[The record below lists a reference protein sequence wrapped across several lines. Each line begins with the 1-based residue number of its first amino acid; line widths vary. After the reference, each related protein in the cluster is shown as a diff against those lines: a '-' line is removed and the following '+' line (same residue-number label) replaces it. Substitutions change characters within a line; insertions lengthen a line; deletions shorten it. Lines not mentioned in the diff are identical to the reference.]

1 MRITQLRH
9 FIAAVDA
16 GSVRAAARRAGI
28 SQPAM
33 TKSLQQLE
41 RGLGVRLL
49 LRGARGVELT
59 AEGRAF
65 LARARVIDAELRR
78 AHEELVALR
87 GGIAGGSV
95 GFGIGPALCLAVPGA
110 LAHFRAR
117 FPDTQVRIVEGVRT
131 ALVGPLREETLD
143 FIVVQDPGG
152 AREPG
157 LKVRP
162 LLRPELVVA
171 GRRGHPLAHAR
182 SLRELAGA
190 SWLVFNPPGSGGML
204 DVAFRSAG
212 LAPPR
217 ARVLCESFATALA
230 LVSQSDLLGLFFE
243 QLLAEPLAAR
253 YLHRFRLAE
262 PIGAPSLA
270 MFTRADSP
278 LGPAA
283 AAMAQAVAASLRAL
297 ARKERNAT

>member
-1 MRITQLRH
+1 MRITQLRQ

-16 GSVRAAARRAGI
+16 GSVRAGARRAGV

-41 RGLGVRLL
+41 RDLGVRLL

-59 AEGRAF
+59 REGRTF
-65 LARARVIDAELRR
+65 LARARVIDAELRH
-78 AHEELVALR
+78 AHDELDALR

-95 GFGIGPALCLAVPGA
+95 DFGIGPALYLAVPQA
-110 LAHFRAR
+110 MAHFRGR
-117 FPDTQVRIVEGVRT
+117 FPETHVRIVEGVRT
-131 ALVGPLREETLD
+131 ALIGPLREETLD

-152 AREPG
+152 PREPG

-243 QLLAEPLAAR
+243 QIFDDALGAR
-253 YLHRFRLAE
+253 FLHRFRLAE
-262 PIGAPSLA
+262 RIGAPSLA
-270 MFTRADSP
+270 MFTRADTP
-278 LGPAA
+278 LTPAA
-283 AAMAQAVAASLRAL
+283 AAMAQAMTAALRAL
-297 ARKERNAT
+297 ARKGRRAT